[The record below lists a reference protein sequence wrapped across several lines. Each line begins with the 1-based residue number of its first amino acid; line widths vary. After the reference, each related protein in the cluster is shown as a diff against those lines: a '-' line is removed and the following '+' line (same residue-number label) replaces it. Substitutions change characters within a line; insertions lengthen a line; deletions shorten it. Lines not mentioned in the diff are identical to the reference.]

1 MSPRQITPQSE
12 AAYRAKVL
20 AEPTSAETDRI
31 LRQWRAAHD
40 ARWTVA
46 AQDCAP
52 EWRPLQIEE
61 LDQRREQITHYEA
74 QGSGSG
80 K

>member
-12 AAYRAKVL
+12 AAYRAKAL
-20 AEPTSAETDRI
+20 AQPTTAETDRI

-46 AQDCAP
+46 EQDCPP

-61 LDQRREQITHYEA
+61 LDQHREQIEHYEA
-74 QGSGSG
+74 QGSGGG